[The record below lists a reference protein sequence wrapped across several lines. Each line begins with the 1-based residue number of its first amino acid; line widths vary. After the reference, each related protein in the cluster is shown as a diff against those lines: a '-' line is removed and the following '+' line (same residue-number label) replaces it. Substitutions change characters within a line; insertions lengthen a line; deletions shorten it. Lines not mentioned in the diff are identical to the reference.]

1 MKRTIRCALLA
12 LAAWAPGVWALDLLQ
27 AYELAVES
35 DPQLKAALA
44 SLEATR
50 ESRPQAKALL
60 LPNVSVGGDVNRVYS
75 NVRKSPTGSS
85 GSEYYNDSAL
95 SISLVQP
102 VYRRDRWVQLEQT
115 DDLIAS
121 AEAEYAALEQDLMFR
136 VADAY
141 FGILDAEAD
150 LRAAEANKKATARQL
165 EQAKQRFEVGLIAI
179 TDVHETQAAYDGA
192 NTTVISARNS
202 IDTAWEALL
211 EIIGPHAREDL
222 AQLKDPIDLKRPE
235 PADLDQWAQAAL
247 EQNLLIESAVRSAEL
262 ARKNIELQRSGHY
275 PTLDLV
281 GSYATQDSADSRT
294 GSRSDGGV
302 IGLQLNVPLYQGGGV
317 RSAVRQAHYDFEAA
331 QDNLDAQRRSV
342 NRTVK
347 DAYRGV
353 DTSISTVQS
362 LAATVVSSKSALE
375 ATEAGYEVGTRT
387 IIDVLNVQRNLFDA
401 ERNYARSR
409 YQYVLSGLLLKL
421 GASTLSPEDIAAVNG
436 MLE

>member
-1 MKRTIRCALLA
+1 MKRIIRCAVLA
-12 LAAWAPGVWALDLLQ
+12 LTAWAPGASALDLLQ
-27 AYELAVES
+27 AYELATES
-35 DPQLKAALA
+35 DPQIKAALA
-44 SLEATR
+44 SLESTR

-60 LPNVSVGGDVNRVYS
+60 LPNIGVGGDASRVHNDLRES
-75 NVRKSPTGSS
+75 FTGNT
-85 GSEYYNDSAL
+85 GTDNYNDYAL

-102 VYRRDRWVQLEQT
+102 VYRRDRWVQLDQT

-121 AEAEYAALEQDLMFR
+121 AEAEYAAAEQDLMFR

-179 TDVHETQAAYDGA
+179 TDVYETQAAYDGA
-192 NTTVISARNS
+192 NTDVIVSRNS

-211 EIIGPHAREDL
+211 EIIGSRPREDL
-222 AQLKDPIDLKRPE
+222 AQLRDPIDLAMPE
-235 PADLDQWAQAAL
+235 PADLDQWADTAL
-247 EQNLLIESAVRSAEL
+247 EQNLLIESALRSAEL

-281 GSYATQDSADSRT
+281 GSYGTSDSSDSRT
-294 GSRSDGGV
+294 GSRANLGV
-302 IGLQLNVPLYQGGGV
+302 IGLELNFPLYQGGGV
-317 RSAVRQAHYDFEAA
+317 SSAVRQARHDFEAA
-331 QDNLDAQRRSV
+331 QDNLEAQRRSV

-362 LAATVVSSKSALE
+362 LSATVVSSKSALE

-387 IIDVLNVQRNLFDA
+387 IIDVLNVQRNLFES
-401 ERNYARSR
+401 ERNYAKSR
-409 YQYVLSGLLLKL
+409 YRYVRSGLLLKL

>member
-1 MKRTIRCALLA
+1 MRRLSGCVLLA
-12 LAAWAPGVWALDLLQ
+12 LAAWAPGTWALDLKQ
-27 AYELAVES
+27 CYELAVES
-35 DPQLKAALA
+35 DPQLREALA
-44 SLEATR
+44 SLESTR

-60 LPNVSVGGDVNRVYS
+60 LPNISVGGDVGRVHTNLRES
-75 NVRKSPTGSS
+75 AS
-85 GSEYYNDSAL
+85 GFSGTDNYNDSAL
-95 SISLVQP
+95 SVSLVQP
-102 VYRRDRWVQLEQT
+102 VYRRDLWVQLEQT

-121 AEAEYAALEQDLMFR
+121 AEAEYTAAEQDLMFR

-141 FGILDAEAD
+141 FGILNAEAD

-192 NTTVISARNS
+192 NTTVIISRNA

-222 AQLKDPIDLKRPE
+222 AQLKDPIDLQMPE
-235 PADLDQWAQAAL
+235 PADLDQWADAAL
-247 EQNLLIESAVRSAEL
+247 EQNLLIVSALYNAEL

-281 GSYATQDSADSRT
+281 GSYGTQDSSDSRS
-294 GSRSDGGV
+294 GSRADAGV
-302 IGLQLNVPLYQGGGV
+302 IGLQLNLPLYQGGGV
-317 RSAVRQAHYDFEAA
+317 NAAVRQARYDFQAA

-353 DTSISTVQS
+353 DTSISSVQS

-387 IIDVLNVQRNLFDA
+387 IIDVLNVQRNLFDS
-401 ERNYARSR
+401 ERNYARAR